1 MWHTPVIPAFEGEI
15 RGKRDQKFKII
26 LGYIM
31 GLKAGLEHIRP
42 CQKKRRAGRKKGG
55 KRKITDS
62 NSPDIDYALTVTW
75 AQLVAIP
82 PRACPHRGRTV
93 SKTAEIYSWPS

>member
-26 LGYIM
+26 LGNIM

-42 CQKKRRAGRKKGG
+42 CQKKRRARRKKGG
-55 KRKITDS
+55 ERKGERE
-62 NSPDIDYALTVTW
+62 N
-75 AQLVAIP
+75 
-82 PRACPHRGRTV
+82 H
-93 SKTAEIYSWPS
+93 